1 MSRPSQAALAT
12 VTPLKTSPLRAPAD
26 LTPNQVQIWAEV
38 VDSMPAKHFSPAD
51 TSLLRT
57 FVQVTEQL
65 RHAQA
70 KIGQRAVIGRGAK
83 SKLSPWFAVID
94 KSIRQQTMLARALRI
109 SLQSRIDPIPAG
121 RRTREAQSIGD
132 PRPWEGEP

>member
-1 MSRPSQAALAT
+1 MSRPSQAALST
-12 VTPLKTSPLRAPAD
+12 VPPLKTSPLPPPAD

-83 SKLSPWFAVID
+83 EKVSPWFAVLDNAILP
-94 KSIRQQTMLARALRI
+94 Q
-109 SLQSRIDPIPAG
+109 
-121 RRTREAQSIGD
+121 
-132 PRPWEGEP
+132 